1 MSLSKKTNFL
11 VEVRKNLFHLMND
24 NFVIIISWVFCSSEY
39 IKENKKRKCKSHLL
53 LHIKDAFLKV
63 QKILTI
69 IITVKAHDL

>member
-1 MSLSKKTNFL
+1 MGFFAPVNTS
-11 VEVRKNLFHLMND
+11 
-24 NFVIIISWVFCSSEY
+24 
-39 IKENKKRKCKSHLL
+39 KENKKRKCKSHLL